1 MDPILLR
8 FLERITAVVIGGM
21 AVYFG
26 FRLFQEIPEHK
37 DSSGK
42 FVLPW
47 DISIVM
53 TKIGPGV
60 FFALFGVAAV
70 CLALMRP
77 LEITSQKPVQS
88 SEKGG
93 RDSIRYIDEPSSS
106 DDHSTRYDARVFLR
120 KEIAVLNT
128 IPHLLKPNLPEH
140 ELNPI
145 KHGLARVK
153 FLLMR
158 PVWGDKNEGFGDISK
173 FDEWVRS
180 REQDPLPKGFNNAL
194 KLYRYGT
201 KEVKP

>member
-26 FRLFQEIPEHK
+26 FRLFQEVPEHK

-60 FFALFGVAAV
+60 FFALFGVGAV

-77 LEITSQKPVQS
+77 LEISSQKPVHPS
-88 SEKGG
+88 KKEGE
-93 RDSIRYIDEPSSS
+93 DSIRYIVEPSSS
-106 DDHSTRYDARVFLR
+106 DDHSTRYDARVLLR

-140 ELNPI
+140 VLNPI

-153 FLLMR
+153 FLLMQ
-158 PVWGDKNEGFGDISK
+158 PVWGDKDDGFGDISK
-173 FDEWVRS
+173 FDEWVQS
-180 REQDPLPKGFNNAL
+180 CEPDPPPNGFEKAL
-194 KLYRYGT
+194 QLYRCGT
-201 KEVKP
+201 KEVEP